1 MPQNPSVAA
10 DPVEVRCASCRKL
23 TNHTQVA
30 ADPAAPQ
37 LQCSVCN
44 RQRKL
49 PVAAK
54 TQKPAPR
61 RTIDPAAEER
71 KEWAALAPEMRDSAA
86 TNYSMTSACKL
97 KSLVKHPQF
106 GLGLVQRV
114 IGPQK
119 VEILFADG
127 KKTMRCK

>member
-1 MPQNPSVAA
+1 MPQNSTISA
-10 DPVEVRCASCRKL
+10 DPVDIRCASCRKL
-23 TNHTQVA
+23 TSHTLVA
-30 ADPAAPQ
+30 AAAAAPQ

-49 PVAAK
+49 PLAAK
-54 TQKPAPR
+54 AKTPAPR
-61 RTIDPAAEER
+61 RTADPTAEDR
-71 KEWAALAPEMRDSAA
+71 KEWAALAPGMNDSDA

-114 IGPQK
+114 IGPHK

>member
-1 MPQNPSVAA
+1 MSQNPAIPT
-10 DPVEVRCASCRKL
+10 DPVEARCASCRKL
-23 TNHTQVA
+23 TSHTHVA
-30 ADPAAPQ
+30 TEAAAPQ
-37 LQCSVCN
+37 LQCGVCN

-49 PVAAK
+49 PLAAQAK
-54 TQKPAPR
+54 KPAPR
-61 RTIDPAAEER
+61 RTADPVAEER
-71 KEWAALAPEMRDSAA
+71 KEWAALAPDMNDSAA

-97 KSLVKHPQF
+97 KALVKHPQF

-114 IGPQK
+114 IGPHK

>member
-1 MPQNPSVAA
+1 MPQNPTVAA
-10 DPVEVRCASCRKL
+10 NPVEARCASCRKL
-23 TNHTQVA
+23 TSHILVA
-30 ADPAAPQ
+30 AEAGAPQ

-44 RQRKL
+44 RRRKL
-49 PVAAK
+49 PLAAQAK
-54 TQKPAPR
+54 KPAPR
-61 RTIDPAAEER
+61 RTADPVAEER
-71 KEWAALAPEMRDSAA
+71 KEWAALAPEMNDSAA
-86 TNYSMTSACKL
+86 ANYSMSSACKL

-114 IGPQK
+114 IGPRK